1 MCFSIAKYLLFAF
14 NFCFWLAGAGVLGVG
29 IWLQVESDTVATVE
43 IDGVDLTVGP
53 IVLIV
58 AGSCM
63 LVIGFFGCCG
73 AIKESTCLLGT
84 YFGLLFVVLGLEVGI
99 GVWAFVT
106 YDSLQE
112 AIDTSL
118 NNTLK
123 ADNPDFITSFQ
134 KNLKCCGATQGCQ
147 DWAGAEGSMGCYC
160 EPDDSNDETSCI
172 KTPLE
177 CVGTDTP
184 ENVYATPCSEAY
196 YDFIYENLTI
206 IGAVGLAVG
215 LAEIL
220 GMIIAMCM
228 CCSIKDK
235 KKGVG
240 V

>member
-1 MCFSIAKYLLFAF
+1 
-14 NFCFWLAGAGVLGVG
+14 
-29 IWLQVESDTVATVE
+29 
-43 IDGVDLTVGP
+43 
-53 IVLIV
+53 
-58 AGSCM
+58 M

-112 AIDTSL
+112 VIDAGL
-118 NNTLK
+118 NSTLK
-123 ADNPDFITSFQ
+123 SDNTDPMTSFQ

-147 DWAGAEGSMGCYC
+147 DWADSGESSSSC
-160 EPDDSNDETSCI
+160 ECDPDSNNDINCI
-172 KTPLE
+172 KVPSDCTGF
-177 CVGTDTP
+177 GTDP
-184 ENVYATPCSEAY
+184 KNVYATPCNEAY
-196 YDFIYENLTI
+196 YDFIYDNLTI